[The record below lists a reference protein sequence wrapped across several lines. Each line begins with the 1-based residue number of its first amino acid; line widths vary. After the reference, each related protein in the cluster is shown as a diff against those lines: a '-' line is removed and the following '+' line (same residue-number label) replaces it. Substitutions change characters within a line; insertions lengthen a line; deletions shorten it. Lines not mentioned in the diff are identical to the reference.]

1 MSNKY
6 IGITVGPIVETLLLT
21 TKPAGLWGASYIFSY
36 FSKTLIE
43 NLIESKNVKK
53 EDFIIPLWT
62 DEISKKVN
70 ESQVGLLHDRIIFRT
85 NKNTNLSIVEKTINK
100 TKEDVAKVIIRA
112 FDNCNCSREKTDVEE
127 YIKKYIRTHT
137 VCIEGE
143 IENDDNVIL
152 KIGKYLS
159 SLELEN
165 TFIEKEWMN
174 YILKFL
180 ENRSSME
187 SGKSDGTNDILKN
200 SDLTNFKDG
209 WYFEN
214 ENGIVSIDD
223 ISGINNKGDNKNN
236 TDGYFALV
244 QMDGDSLG
252 KILGTLDENK
262 LKDFSKNCFDY
273 ADKAS
278 AIINEYGGK
287 VIYAGGDDILFL
299 APLISNNSN
308 QHLFSLIEKISK
320 NFNEIFDYTN
330 VTLSAGI
337 FICYYKYP
345 LCEGLKS
352 VFNLLNKSKEDGKC
366 RTTIQLEQHS
376 KSMGTLQLKT
386 SFEDADIFKL
396 FIKWLNDVNSKNEN
410 KDDLLRSIQRKISI
424 YETLFLK
431 ALESEKREEKL
442 NILFK
447 NLFEE
452 IENNQK
458 EDNGIS
464 VTNIDLKNAISFLV
478 KSYKHKEDNKIKNI
492 SKQVLD
498 ELNTLIS
505 ILKFYVREKKQI
517 KAEEGK

>member
-6 IGITVGPIVETLLLT
+6 IGITVGPIVEILLLT

-43 NLIESKNVKK
+43 NLIQSKNVKK

-62 DEISKKVN
+62 DEISKKVK

-85 NKNTNLSIVEKTINK
+85 NENTDLSAIEKTINK
-100 TKEDVAKVIIRA
+100 TKEDVVKIIIKA
-112 FDNCNCSREKTDVEE
+112 FDNCNCSKEKTDVEE

-165 TFIEKEWMN
+165 TFIEKEEMN

-187 SGKSDGTNDILKN
+187 SGKSEGSNDILKN

-209 WYFEN
+209 WYFKN
-214 ENGIVSIDD
+214 GNGIVSIDD

-273 ADKAS
+273 A
-278 AIINEYGGK
+278 
-287 VIYAGGDDILFL
+287 GGDDILFL

-320 NFNEIFDYTN
+320 KFNEIFDYTN

-452 IENNQK
+452 VENNQN

-464 VTNIDLKNAISFLV
+464 VTNIDLKNSISFLV
-478 KSYKHKEDNKIKNI
+478 KSYKHKEENKIKNI

-505 ILKFYVREKKQI
+505 ILKFYVKEKKI
-517 KAEEGK
+517 KTEEGK